1 MTKAILLSA
10 EGKDFRIRRFETES
24 SSDTYKMTFK
34 DITASGVEAYKQYI
48 IKPSA
53 AGQIYD
59 IPSVSVRGL
68 NNMTL
73 DDYTELTENTVIDDG
88 NTMKLTM
95 VGSPTQNYVESEE
108 DFNAYF
114 LQDDKFYRA
123 VSGTPIL
130 SYGLRCWFKA
140 SSLSGTL
147 SEIGQATIIHD
158 DGTTTDIR
166 VINGVGTDNTNARIY
181 DLQGRQV
188 KTMKKGLYIT
198 NGKKLIKK

>member
-1 MTKAILLSA
+1 
-10 EGKDFRIRRFETES
+10 
-24 SSDTYKMTFK
+24 
-34 DITASGVEAYKQYI
+34 
-48 IKPSA
+48 
-53 AGQIYD
+53 
-59 IPSVSVRGL
+59 
-68 NNMTL
+68 
-73 DDYTELTENTVIDDG
+73 
-88 NTMKLTM
+88 M
-95 VGSPTQNYVESEE
+95 VGSPTLNYVESEE

-140 SSLSGTL
+140 SSLSGTH

-166 VINGVGTDNTNARIY
+166 VINGVGTDNMNARIY